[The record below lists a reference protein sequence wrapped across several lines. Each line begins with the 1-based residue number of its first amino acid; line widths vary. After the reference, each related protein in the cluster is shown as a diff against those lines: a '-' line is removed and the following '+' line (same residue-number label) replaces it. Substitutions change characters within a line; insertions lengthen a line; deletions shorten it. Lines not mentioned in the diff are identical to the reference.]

1 MGKCIHDTLTA
12 RGVHLFVHSLAQRGQ
27 RKRGGGGQV
36 PPLNQPKLATQSG
49 LWLSFPPDICCF
61 RAAKRFVRGV
71 GVRYLCKKQTMTKG
85 CRTILSTHLTSGHR
99 VELAHCQNAFR
110 CQTWTNLQRGYSK
123 LNLSIIKPGE
133 VKLIETIPGQHGGLG
148 LGVRVV
154 GRLASAFKPLTPLS
168 CLAAEV

>member
-1 MGKCIHDTLTA
+1 M
-12 RGVHLFVHSLAQRGQ
+12 HLFVPSLAEQGQ
-27 RKRGGGGQV
+27 RKRGGGQV
-36 PPLNQPKLATQSG
+36 PPLNQPKLAPQSG
-49 LWLSFPPDICCF
+49 LWLSFPPDMCSFIGV
-61 RAAKRFVRGV
+61 KRFVRGV
-71 GVRYLCKKQTMTKG
+71 GACYLCKKQTMTKDF
-85 CRTILSTHLTSGHR
+85 RTILSIHLTRGYR

-133 VKLIETIPGQHGGLG
+133 VKLIETIPGKHGGLG

-154 GRLASAFKPLTPLS
+154 GRLASTFKPLTPLS